1 MRELGNP
8 TTCPHGNPIPGSGY
22 EAPPGTRALSE
33 IEPGGPFTVTRIR
46 EELEF
51 EPGQLEFLEAS
62 GLMPGRTGTVV
73 SVAADGERQLA
84 VGHHDRG
91 DRRQSD
97 RREQRYGGAHRCHS
111 LTSRRC
117 QTRTRCD

>member
-73 SVAADGERQLA
+73 SVAPDGTTTVAIDDRAIGVSSDTAERI
-84 VGHHDRG
+84 VV
-91 DRRQSD
+91 
-97 RREQRYGGAHRCHS
+97 
-111 LTSRRC
+111 TV
-117 QTRTRCD
+117 